1 MHDYPIV
8 IEEGALAQLPDLI
21 GTINPS
27 QIMVFVDTHTQAYC
41 YPLLREYLPSHEL
54 FSIPPGEI
62 HKNLTTCT
70 GMWDVLTQKGFD
82 RKGLVINLGGG
93 VLGDMG
99 GFVAATFKRGI
110 PFIQVPTTLLS
121 QVDASV
127 GGKLGVDFHSFKN
140 HIGIFQ
146 NPEAVLIHPGFLTT
160 LPQEELR
167 SGFAEVI
174 KHHLIADKDAWK
186 QLIVNKELNSLD
198 FTSLIRHSVA
208 IKSSIVE
215 QDYKE
220 SGARKA
226 LNFGHTLGHAIESL
240 HLEHPDLAP
249 LLHGEAIAIGMI
261 TESYLAHKKEGLPQS
276 SLNEIS
282 RYILQ
287 FFPKTSI
294 PNSFQGDIYTRMLQD
309 KKNERGGIMATLIP
323 EIGSYLI
330 NIPIDK
336 KDSQE
341 AIDYYNSL

>member
-226 LNFGHTLGHAIESL
+226 LNFGPYPWSCH
-240 HLEHPDLAP
+240 
-249 LLHGEAIAIGMI
+249 
-261 TESYLAHKKEGLPQS
+261 
-276 SLNEIS
+276 
-282 RYILQ
+282 
-287 FFPKTSI
+287 
-294 PNSFQGDIYTRMLQD
+294 
-309 KKNERGGIMATLIP
+309 
-323 EIGSYLI
+323 
-330 NIPIDK
+330 
-336 KDSQE
+336 
-341 AIDYYNSL
+341 